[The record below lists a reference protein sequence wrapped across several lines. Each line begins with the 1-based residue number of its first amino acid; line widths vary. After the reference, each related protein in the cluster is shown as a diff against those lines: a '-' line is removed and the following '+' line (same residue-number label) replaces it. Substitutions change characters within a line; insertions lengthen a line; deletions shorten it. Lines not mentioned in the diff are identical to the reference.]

1 MQIYSFFAI
10 LIIKN
15 KIFCLIVV
23 VINLEGNCMG
33 VGAQHLEGRGFKR

>member
-23 VINLEGNCMG
+23 VINLEDNCVS
-33 VGAQHLEGRGFKR
+33 VGAMLFLGRGFMS